1 MDNHH
6 PGPETVRASAHGRE
20 SAESSVDSRSPR
32 DGGDA
37 AQQQLTTVV
46 WPEGS
51 MQAPRA
57 GRCDR
62 CLRGKDAKERRRTQ
76 LEGVLAVEFQIAE
89 TRAYMVVGSPNTK
102 TRAYMV
108 VG

>member
-1 MDNHH
+1 
-6 PGPETVRASAHGRE
+6 
-20 SAESSVDSRSPR
+20 
-32 DGGDA
+32 
-37 AQQQLTTVV
+37 
-46 WPEGS
+46 

-76 LEGVLAVEFQIAE
+76 LEGVLADEFQITE
-89 TRAYMVVGSPNTK
+89 TRAYTVVGSSNTETRAYTVVGSPNTK